1 LSAFLAVVLAV
12 CAALLFGIASVA
24 DQRSTKRVKSREP
37 LSPRIFLDLVRQ
49 PLWLASI
56 CGTLLGF
63 GLQVLAL
70 RYGPLALVEPL
81 LVCGLIFAV
90 LINAYLRKRWDA
102 LLIGGVIATSAGIA
116 GFLAISRPTNGQST
130 VGFLVILP
138 LAVGL
143 GAGVLGCLVLA
154 RRSDFLRPLALAL
167 ACGIN
172 YGVAAFLVKIVVT
185 DVSGGLPA
193 VLTDWPIYALAVVGP
208 LGFLL
213 NENAFQQGTLIAPV
227 LAIITVCD
235 PIISIALGAAF
246 LHETLN
252 GTPAG
257 VAGEVISLVI
267 MVAGVVVTAHRAP
280 HVAATLPTKA
290 QAG

>member
-1 LSAFLAVVLAV
+1 VVLAV
-12 CAALLFGIASVA
+12 CAALVFGIASVA
-24 DQRSTKRVKSREP
+24 DQRSTKRVKRREP
-37 LSPRIFLDLVRQ
+37 LSPRIFLDLMRQ
-49 PLWLASI
+49 PLWLASVF
-56 CGTLLGF
+56 GTLSGF

-81 LVCGLIFAV
+81 LVCGLIFAT
-90 LINAYLRKRWDA
+90 LINAYLRRRWDA
-102 LLIGGVIATSAGIA
+102 VLIGGVIAAAAGLA
-116 GFLAISRPTNGQST
+116 GFLAIAQPTNGQSS

-138 LAVGL
+138 LAAGL
-143 GAGVLGCLVLA
+143 AAGVVGCLALA

-185 DVSGGLPA
+185 DVSGGLPV

-235 PIISIALGAAF
+235 PIISIALGAVF

-252 GTPAG
+252 STPAG
-257 VAGEVISLVI
+257 VAGEVISLTL
-267 MVAGVVVTAHRAP
+267 MVTGVVVTAQRAP
-280 HVAATLPTKA
+280 HVAAAAGRA
-290 QAG
+290 QA